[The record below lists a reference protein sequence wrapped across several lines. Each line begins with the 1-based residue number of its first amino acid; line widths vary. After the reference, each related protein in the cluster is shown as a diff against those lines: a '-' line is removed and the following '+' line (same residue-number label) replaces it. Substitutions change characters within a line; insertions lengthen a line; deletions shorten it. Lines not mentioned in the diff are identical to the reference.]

1 MILTPEMKEALNKT
15 VEEWAE
21 KFKKQRYDSLSR
33 REKSA
38 SGDLSRSF
46 RYQLHK
52 HTEGEVS
59 DLLFYF
65 MTHGRWL
72 DMKNLQMGNPSKEY
86 IDNVVAWMEQKGI
99 TNDLILGWH
108 SKNGDRVVPI
118 DIERR
123 IAWGIIISRAR
134 KAKRWRWY
142 NKQKQGALTEL
153 NTRVMLALTQ
163 PLLTDVK
170 ALLTPLESKQSRA
183 FNKARMR

>member
-1 MILTPEMKEALNKT
+1 MIVTPEMKAAFNKT
-15 VEEWAE
+15 IEEWAE
-21 KFKKQRYDSLSR
+21 KYKTQRFKRLSKKEMR
-33 REKSA
+33 N

-72 DMKNLQMGNPSKEY
+72 DMKNLQMGNPSEEY
-86 IDNVVAWMEQKGI
+86 IDDVVAWMEQKQI

-108 SKNGDRVVPI
+108 TKNPDRVVPI

-123 IAWGIIISRAR
+123 IAWGIIVSRAK

-142 NKQKQGALTEL
+142 NKSKQGALNEL
-153 NTRVMLALTQ
+153 SNRVMIALTQ
-163 PLLTDVK
+163 PLLADVK
-170 ALLTPLESKQSRA
+170 ALIKP
-183 FNKARMR
+183 